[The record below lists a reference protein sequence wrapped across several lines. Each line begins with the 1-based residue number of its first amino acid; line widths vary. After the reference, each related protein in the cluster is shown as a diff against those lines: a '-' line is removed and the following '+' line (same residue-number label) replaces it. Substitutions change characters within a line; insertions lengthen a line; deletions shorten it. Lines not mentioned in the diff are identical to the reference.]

1 MVQPGVE
8 AGQQEEHSEIHS
20 LLLSTTAIII
30 SHISISIINILIN
43 NDFNQRNFLV
53 K

>member
-8 AGQQEEHSEIHS
+8 AGQQEEHSEIPS
-20 LLLSTTAIII
+20 LLSTTAIII

-43 NDFNQRNFLV
+43 NHFIQRNFLV

>member
-8 AGQQEEHSEIHS
+8 ACQQEEHSEIPS
-20 LLLSTTAIII
+20 LLSTTAIII

-43 NDFNQRNFLV
+43 NHFNQRNFLV